1 MTTHFFCLAL
11 IIISFSSLRV
21 RFASSFILS
30 VKFRRQ
36 KSGLTCFI
44 VTTSSH
50 ECNYFFVVGLIRGIW
65 HAFMYP
71 STSYMDLPLWQII
84 RYQKIFHF
92 WSIVHSWKPFSNPL
106 HQYRQW
112 WCGMPRICTFNWT
125 RRSKRLHQSEISR
138 VLDDGVH
145 EFGHSHNYRMKH
157 LWMMYYAY
165 MQEHEARAP
174 KPTSNV
180 YVSLFNRCSAFGLH
194 TCT

>member
-11 IIISFSSLRV
+11 IIISFSSLCV

-50 ECNYFFVVGLIRGIW
+50 ECNYFFVGLIRSIW

-71 STSYMDLPLWQII
+71 STSYMDLPLRQII

-125 RRSKRLHQSEISR
+125 RRCKRLHQSEISR
-138 VLDDGVH
+138 VWTMECTSLVTATII
-145 EFGHSHNYRMKH
+145 EWNTC
-157 LWMMYYAY
+157 
-165 MQEHEARAP
+165 EEARAP
-174 KPTSNV
+174 KLTSNV
-180 YVSLFNRCSAFGLH
+180 YVSLFNRCSSFGLH